1 MWWSFTITGVFIIRP
16 LNKTGNLSIVLPK
29 IQKIVTFVSTI
40 SIFSGLVFF
49 GINNNFQYYKLFTTV
64 WGNIILIAGILSLF
78 VYYNVISGGKIQS
91 FVIKSKFPRKLFNLI
106 PLVLFSMITLCLML
120 MILISKVFITK

>member
-1 MWWSFTITGVFIIRP
+1 MWWSFTITVVFIIRP

-29 IQKIVTFVSTI
+29 IQKIVSFVSTI

-49 GINNNFQYYKLFTTV
+49 GINNNFQYYKLFTTF

-91 FVIKSKFPRKLFNLI
+91 FVIKLKFSRKLFNLI

-120 MILISKVFITK
+120 MIIISKVFLIR

>member
-1 MWWSFTITGVFIIRP
+1 MTVVFIIRP

-29 IQKIVTFVSTI
+29 IQKIVSFVSTI

-49 GINNNFQYYKLFTTV
+49 GINNDFQYYKLFTTF

-78 VYYNVISGGKIQS
+78 VYYNVMSGGKIQS
-91 FVIKSKFPRKLFNLI
+91 IVIKMKFPRKLFNSI

-120 MILISKVFITK
+120 MILISKIFIIR

>member
-1 MWWSFTITGVFIIRP
+1 VS
-16 LNKTGNLSIVLPK
+16 
-29 IQKIVTFVSTI
+29 FVSTI

-49 GINNNFQYYKLFTTV
+49 GINNNLQYYKLFTTL

-78 VYYNVISGGKIQS
+78 VYYNVMSGGKIQS
-91 FVIKSKFPRKLFNLI
+91 IVIKLKFPRKLFNSV

-120 MILISKVFITK
+120 MILISKVFIIR